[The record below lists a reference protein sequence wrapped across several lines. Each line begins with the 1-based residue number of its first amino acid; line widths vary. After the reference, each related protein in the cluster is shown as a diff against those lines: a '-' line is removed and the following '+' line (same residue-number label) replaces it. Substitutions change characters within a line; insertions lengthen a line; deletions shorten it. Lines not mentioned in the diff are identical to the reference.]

1 MARGRRPRCGAIS
14 RVARRPAPVYAQIV
28 SHRPPRAVSQRAPHA
43 PRRLRTAQILAI
55 GSELTNGETRD
66 TNGGELAGS
75 LAAAGVQVE
84 VIAALP
90 DNAGLVSD
98 ALGRALARVDLVIT
112 TGGLG
117 PTPDDLT
124 REAIAATVGEE
135 PRVDPDLETWL
146 RAIFER
152 RGMAFPELNV
162 KQAWLIPSA
171 TPIPNERGTA
181 PGWWVDRPDGRVLV
195 ALPGPPREMR
205 PLWHEW
211 VRPRLEQRG
220 LGDGRVARTLRTTG
234 IGESQVVERLGEALL
249 RGANPVV
256 ATYARADAVDV
267 RVSAVDDASPGGSV
281 RRTAAW
287 IVDATVDAV
296 RAALGSHIWAEGET
310 TWAEALTDA
319 LAARGWTL
327 ATEEVGTRG
336 ALVGL
341 LAEAAG
347 VRSERVMT
355 AGTADDRAAD
365 LEDRARAVAVAA
377 GADVGLVLIA
387 SPAGRDTIAR
397 IAVATPGGTS
407 STERLL
413 FLGGTPGR
421 MRAGIA
427 AAAAL
432 LEALAQVPKAAPLRP
447 DRAPQTLS

>member
-1 MARGRRPRCGAIS
+1 VSRRA
-14 RVARRPAPVYAQIV
+14 PA
-28 SHRPPRAVSQRAPHA
+28 AVSQRPPGAQ
-43 PRRLRTAQILAI
+43 RRLRTAEILAV

-66 TNGGELAGS
+66 TNGGELAGW
-75 LAAAGVQVE
+75 LAGAGVLVE
-84 VIAALP
+84 GIVSLP
-90 DNAGLVSD
+90 DDARLVSD
-98 ALGRALARVDLVIT
+98 ALRRALGRVDLVVT

-124 REAIAATVGEE
+124 REAIASVVGEQPE
-135 PRVDPDLETWL
+135 VDPELEAWL

-152 RGMAFPELNV
+152 RGIPFPELNG

-220 LGDGRVARTLRTTG
+220 LGDGRVVRTLRTTG

-267 RVSAVDDASPGGSV
+267 RVSAVAEASPTGHGA
-281 RRTAAW
+281 RTAAG
-287 IVDATVDAV
+287 IVDATVAAV
-296 RAALGSHIWAEGET
+296 RAALGGHIWAEGET
-310 TWAEALTDA
+310 TWAEALTAA

-327 ATEEVGTRG
+327 ATEEVGTQG
-336 ALVGL
+336 ALVAL

-347 VRSERVMT
+347 VRSERVLAANMT
-355 AGTADDRAAD
+355 DDPAED
-365 LEDRARAVAVAA
+365 LQERARAVAAAA
-377 GADVGLVLIA
+377 GADVGLVLVA
-387 SPAGRDTIAR
+387 VPAGRDTIAR

-407 STERLL
+407 RAERLL
-413 FLGGTPGR
+413 FLGGTAGR
-421 MRAGIA
+421 IRAGIA
-427 AAAAL
+427 AAAVL
-432 LEALAQVPKAAPLRP
+432 LEALAWAPDAAPPRP
-447 DRAPQTLS
+447 EPERPSLS